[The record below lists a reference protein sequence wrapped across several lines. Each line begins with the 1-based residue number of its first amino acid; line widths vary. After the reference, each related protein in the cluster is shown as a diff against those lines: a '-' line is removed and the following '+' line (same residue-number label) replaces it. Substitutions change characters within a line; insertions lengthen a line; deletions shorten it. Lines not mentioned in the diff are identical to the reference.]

1 MGVLE
6 IKEILQMLW
15 FYIAMLCNWIKNL
28 SLLFQPIRLKPKLIV
43 NHLHDDSRMLIVTD
57 LLQDFIG
64 SLDHLCLL

>member
-43 NHLHDDSRMLIVTD
+43 NHLHDDSCMLVVTD